1 MIGWAMECGSKPL
14 CIAEEF
20 HKMVNVGKRWMWVVW
35 GGGQGGGDIQLYAE
49 SSSEVGKASP
59 ECKV

>member
-1 MIGWAMECGSKPL
+1 MECGSKPL

-20 HKMVNVGKRWMWVVW
+20 HKMVNVGKRWMRVVW

-49 SSSEVGKASP
+49 SSSEDGKAAP